1 MSENLD
7 HAYDEYLK
15 SKPTVAIQAVES
27 FQKKITSSELKYGRA
42 VIPTF
47 FKPLFLTAKQ
57 NHLVKRVTA
66 AMQQVVNTAIRIYF
80 EDNRFARY
88 FRFTPEIEELVKI
101 DPGYSPAVIFAR
113 FDGILEG
120 GRLKLAEFN
129 CDSPVG
135 AAYSSLIS
143 ETMLSEPF
151 FKSFVDDNALEAF
164 RPADDILNAL
174 LGVYED
180 FGGFET
186 PTIGIMD
193 WKNVRTRSEF
203 LLLQKRFE
211 ERGYRTLIVDPRE
224 LSFKGGKL
232 YSKET
237 RIHLIY
243 RRALVEELA
252 AQRDEVQDFLAAYR
266 ERAVCVVNPLRAAIG
281 SHKGMLS
288 ILTHPYFDSFFTQ
301 SENQIKHEHLPWTR
315 QVLDAEDF
323 FGHQKMYL
331 VDFLKD
337 EKDSLVVKPSRKDIQ
352 REIRVGADTFD
363 DVWNETISW
372 AMTENAVMQEFV
384 PVPTTTVPKIMDGR
398 LEWEYKK
405 YNFSAFAVAGKMCGA
420 FSRLS
425 DGNVIRVADQGGL
438 IPAFWS
444 DQPTDQFH

>member
-1 MSENLD
+1 MAENLD

-15 SKPTVAIQAVES
+15 AKPAEAMQSIAA
-27 FQKKITSSELKYGRA
+27 FQKKIAASDLKYGKNS
-42 VIPTF
+42 IPTF
-47 FKPLFLTAKQ
+47 FKPIFLAPRQT
-57 NHLVKRVTA
+57 HLVKRVTST
-66 AMQQVVNTAIRIYF
+66 MQQIVNTAIRIYF

-88 FRFTPEIEELVKI
+88 FRLTPEIENLVKI
-101 DPGYSPAVIFAR
+101 DPGYSSAVVFAR

-120 GRLKLAEFN
+120 GRLKFAEFN

-135 AAYSSLIS
+135 AAYSTL
-143 ETMLSEPF
+143 LSDQLLSDPLFKAFADEHAVEP
-151 FKSFVDDNALEAF
+151 F

-174 LGVYED
+174 LSVYEE

-186 PTIGIMD
+186 PTIAIMD
-193 WKNVRTRSEF
+193 WKNVRTRPEF
-203 LLLQKRFE
+203 VLLQKRFE

-224 LSFKGGKL
+224 LTFKGGKL

-237 RIHLIY
+237 RVHLIY

-252 AQRDEVQDFLAAYR
+252 IQNDEIQDFLTAYR
-266 ERAVCVVNPLRAAIG
+266 ERAVCVVNPLRSAIG

-315 QVLDAEDF
+315 QVADAEDF

-337 EKDSLVVKPSRKDIQ
+337 EKDSLVVKPSRKEPH

-363 DVWNETISW
+363 DIWNETISW
-372 AMTENAVMQEFV
+372 AMNENAVMQEFV
-384 PVPTTTVPKIMDGR
+384 SVPTTTVPKVSDGKID
-398 LEWEYKK
+398 WDYKK
-405 YNFSAFAVAGKMCGA
+405 YNFSALAVAGKMCGA

-425 DGNVIRVADQGGL
+425 DTNVIRVADQGGL

-444 DQPTDQFH
+444 DQASDTFQ

>member
-1 MSENLD
+1 MSENFD
-7 HAYDEYLK
+7 HAFDEYLK
-15 SKPTVAIQAVES
+15 AKPAEAMKAIES
-27 FQKKITSSELKYGRA
+27 FQKKIAASELKYGK
-42 VIPTF
+42 VTIPTF
-47 FKPLFLTAKQ
+47 FKPLFLSSRQT
-57 NHLVKRVTA
+57 HLVKRVTA
-66 AMQQVVNTAIRIYF
+66 ALQQVVNTAIRIYF

-88 FRFTPEIEELVKI
+88 FRFTPEVEELIKI

-120 GRLKLAEFN
+120 GRLKLAELN

-135 AAYSSLIS
+135 AAYSTLLS
-143 ETMLSEPF
+143 ETMLSESF
-151 FKSFVDDNALEAF
+151 FKTFAEENTLEAF
-164 RPADDILNAL
+164 RPADDILDAL

-186 PTIGIMD
+186 PTIAIMD
-193 WKNVRTRSEF
+193 WRNVRTRPEF
-203 LLLQKRFE
+203 VMLQKRFE

-237 RIHLIY
+237 RVHLIY

-252 AQRDEVQDFLAAYR
+252 AHRDEIQDFLNAYK
-266 ERAVCVVNPLRAAIG
+266 ERAVCVVNPLRSAIG

-337 EKDSLVVKPSRKDIQ
+337 EKESLVVKPTKKDAN
-352 REIRVGADTFD
+352 REIRVGVDTFD

-384 PVPTTTVPKIMDGR
+384 AVPTTTVPKFVDGK
-398 LEWEYKK
+398 LDWEYKK
-405 YNFSAFAVAGKMCGA
+405 YNFSALAVSGKMCGA

-425 DGNVIRVADQGGL
+425 DSNVIRVADQGGL

-444 DQPTDQFH
+444 DQPSDQFS

>member
-1 MSENLD
+1 MSENFD

-15 SKPTVAIQAVES
+15 ANSEQALRVMAS
-27 FQKKITSSELKYGRA
+27 FQQKVSESDFKFGR
-42 VIPTF
+42 VSIPTF
-47 FKPLFLTAKQ
+47 FKPLFLTSRQ
-57 NHLVKRVTA
+57 MHLVKRVTV
-66 AMQQVVNTAIRIYF
+66 AMQQIVNTAIRVYF
-80 EDNRFARY
+80 EDNRFSRY
-88 FRFTPEIEELVKI
+88 FRFTPELEELVKI
-101 DPGYSPAVIFAR
+101 DPGYSSAVIFAR

-120 GRLKLAEFN
+120 GRLKYTEFN

-135 AAYSSLIS
+135 AAYSSFLS
-143 ETMLSEPF
+143 EQLLGEPF
-151 FKSFVDDNALEAF
+151 FKKFTEDHTLELF
-164 RPADDILNAL
+164 RPADEILNAL
-174 LGVYED
+174 LSVYEE

-186 PTIGIMD
+186 PTIAIMD
-193 WKNVRTRSEF
+193 WKNARTRAEF
-203 LLLQKRFE
+203 VLLQKRFE

-224 LSFKGGKL
+224 LTFKGGKL

-237 RIHLIY
+237 RVHLIY
-243 RRALVEELA
+243 RRALTHELA
-252 AQRDEVQDFLAAYR
+252 AQRDEIQDFLTAYR
-266 ERAVCVVNPLRAAIG
+266 ERAVCVINPLRSAIG

-288 ILTHPYFDSFFTQ
+288 ILTHPHFDSFFTQ

-337 EKDSLVVKPSRKDIQ
+337 EKDSLVVKPSRRDSH

-372 AMTENAVMQEFV
+372 AMNENAVMQEFV
-384 PVPTTTVPKIMDGR
+384 AVPATTVPKMVNGQLDR
-398 LEWEYKK
+398 EYKK
-405 YNFSAFAVAGKMCGA
+405 YNFSALAAAGKMAGA

-425 DGNVIRVADQGGL
+425 DSNVIRVADHGGL

-444 DQPTDQFH
+444 DLPGGSFQ

>member
-7 HAYDEYLK
+7 HAFDEYLK
-15 SKPTVAIQAVES
+15 SKPAEALKAVAS
-27 FQKKITSSELKYGRA
+27 FQKKIEASELRYGKNP
-42 VIPTF
+42 IPTF
-47 FKPLFLTAKQ
+47 FKPIFLTAKQ
-57 NHLVKRVTA
+57 THLVKRVTA

-88 FRFTPEIEELVKI
+88 FRFTKEVEDLIKI
-101 DPGYSPAVIFAR
+101 DPGYSPAVIFSR

-135 AAYSSLIS
+135 AAYSTLLS
-143 ETMLSEPF
+143 ETLLSEPI
-151 FKSFVDDNALEAF
+151 FKNFADEHALEPF
-164 RPADDILNAL
+164 KPADDILNAL

-180 FGGFET
+180 FGGLET
-186 PTIGIMD
+186 PTIAIMD
-193 WKNVRTRSEF
+193 WKNVRTRPEF
-203 LLLQKRFE
+203 VMLQKNFE
-211 ERGYRTLIVDPRE
+211 KRGYRTLIVDPRE
-224 LSFKGGKL
+224 LTYKGGKL

-252 AQRDEVQDFLAAYR
+252 AESDDIQDFLTAYR
-266 ERAVCVVNPLRAAIG
+266 EHAICVVNPLRSAIG

-337 EKDSLVVKPSRKDIQ
+337 EKDSLVVKPSRKDAH

-372 AMTENAVMQEFV
+372 AMKENAVMQEFV
-384 PVPTTTVPKIMDGR
+384 AVPTTTIPKNLDGK
-398 LEWEYKK
+398 LDWDYKK
-405 YNFSAFAVAGKMCGA
+405 YNFSALAVGGKMCGA

-425 DGNVIRVADQGGL
+425 DTNVIRVADHGGL

-444 DQPTDQFH
+444 DQPTGNFQ

>member
-1 MSENLD
+1 MTENFD

-15 SKPTVAIQAVES
+15 AKTPDALKAIAS
-27 FQKKITSSELKYGRA
+27 FQKKIQSSDLKYGRDT
-42 VIPTF
+42 IPTF
-47 FKPLFLTAKQ
+47 FKPFFLTAKQ
-57 NHLVKRVTA
+57 THLVKRVTA

-88 FRFTPEIEELVKI
+88 FRFTPEVEELIKI

-120 GRLKLAEFN
+120 GRLKLSELN

-135 AAYSSLIS
+135 AAYSALIS

-151 FKSFVDDNALEAF
+151 FKSFIDDNALEAF
-164 RPADDILNAL
+164 NPADDILNAL

-186 PTIGIMD
+186 PTIAIMD
-193 WKNVRTRSEF
+193 WKNVRTRPEF
-203 LLLQKRFE
+203 LMLQKRFE
-211 ERGYRTLIVDPRE
+211 QRGHRTLIVDPRE

-232 YSKET
+232 YLKET

-252 AQRDEVQDFLAAYR
+252 AQKDEIQDFLNAYR
-266 ERAVCVVNPLRAAIG
+266 ERAVCVVNPLRSAIG

-301 SENQIKHEHLPWTR
+301 SENQIKREHLPWTR

-337 EKDSLVVKPSRKDIQ
+337 EKDSLVVKPSRKDTQ

-363 DVWNETISW
+363 DVWNQTISW

-384 PVPTTTVPKIMDGR
+384 AVPTTTVPKVSDGKID
-398 LEWEYKK
+398 WEYKK
-405 YNFSAFAVAGKMCGA
+405 YNFSALAVAGKMCGA

-425 DGNVIRVADQGGL
+425 DNNVIRVADQGGL